1 MDTLTSV
8 LRVKAWRL
16 GPGWGGAVGRFAK
29 APPPVPG
36 VPGALPVPPG
46 LAPGAAGAPGVTR
59 PVAVPFGLAG
69 SCRDMAADAGDAPP
83 SPAELPPTW
92 TTITIAVG
100 TTATAVTAEM
110 AMARSVRRFTG
121 KIQHQ
126 IPHR

>member
-1 MDTLTSV
+1 M
-8 LRVKAWRL
+8 
-16 GPGWGGAVGRFAK
+16 
-29 APPPVPG
+29 
-36 VPGALPVPPG
+36 
-46 LAPGAAGAPGVTR
+46 
-59 PVAVPFGLAG
+59 AVPFGFAG

-92 TTITIAVG
+92 TAITIAVG